1 MRANAVVCSAMIAMG
16 MLSVFPACADS
27 LLTSKVKAKL
37 AVKSDSS
44 FATIRVSTDDEG
56 IVWLSGTAPTADA
69 CSRAAQIASNIDG
82 VTAVHNKI
90 VVHQ

>member
-1 MRANAVVCSAMIAMG
+1 MRANAVVCSAMFAIGA
-16 MLSVFPACADS
+16 LSVLPASADS
-27 LLTSKVKAKL
+27 LLTSKIKAKL
-37 AVKSDSS
+37 AVKYDSS
-44 FATIRVSTDDEG
+44 FATIRVTTDDAG

-69 CSRAAQIASNIDG
+69 CSQAAQIASNIDG

>member
-1 MRANAVVCSAMIAMG
+1 MRAKAVICSAVLAMG
-16 MLSVFPACADS
+16 MLGAFPSSADS
-27 LLTSKVKAKL
+27 LLTSRVKAKL
-37 AVKSDSS
+37 AATYHSS
-44 FATIRVSTDDEG
+44 FAAIRVTTDDEG

-69 CSRAAQIASNIDG
+69 CSQAAQIASNIDG